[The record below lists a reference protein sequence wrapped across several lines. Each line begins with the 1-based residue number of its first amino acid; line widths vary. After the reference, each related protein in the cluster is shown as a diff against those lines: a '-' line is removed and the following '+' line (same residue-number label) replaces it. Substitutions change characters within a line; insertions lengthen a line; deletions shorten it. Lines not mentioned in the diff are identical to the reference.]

1 MNPRSFWCAI
11 ILSDH
16 FVFFIFFRP
25 AAIILPIICIFIFF
39 AQPSRSFAIIS
50 FLFIFSTG
58 VLEAQN
64 TGGLPKNTQIQLLA
78 ALHQFL
84 PLPVAKQSP
93 LQTKTSKIR
102 TTKQCDTGPSQR
114 EHVGI
119 WWLKC
124 ADFIGRV
131 APTIASCFSNI
142 WMYLCKRTKFKCKW
156 QNSQSNS
163 ARMTRLGGRI
173 PRLLLVRLR
182 SFHFCIFSAQQRS
195 F

>member
-84 PLPVAKQSP
+84 PLPVS
-93 LQTKTSKIR
+93 QTV
-102 TTKQCDTGPSQR
+102 P
-114 EHVGI
+114 
-119 WWLKC
+119 
-124 ADFIGRV
+124 
-131 APTIASCFSNI
+131 ASDKNQ
-142 WMYLCKRTKFKCKW
+142 
-156 QNSQSNS
+156 QNSNHQTMRHWPL
-163 ARMTRLGGRI
+163 ATRTCWY
-173 PRLLLVRLR
+173 LVAKVRRFHWTR
-182 SFHFCIFSAQQRS
+182 SPHHCLMFF
-195 F
+195 